1 MSTRGCPYWKF
12 NTTTLR
18 EKCKLTGE
26 DVEDRVECDFGF
38 EACPHYQKA
47 RSKRKER
54 AQGSKHRSSVLS
66 QQVAPSKSAGNYQQ
80 DMFGG
85 EIEFSK
91 LNEYQTVNP
100 VDK

>member
-1 MSTRGCPYWKF
+1 MNTRGCPYWKF

-26 DVEDRVECDFGF
+26 DVEERVECDFGF
-38 EACPHYQKA
+38 EACPHYQK
-47 RSKRKER
+47 RCKEK
-54 AQGSKHRSSVLS
+54 QTT
-66 QQVAPSKSAGNYQQ
+66 QEPPQNSAGNFQQ

-85 EIEFSK
+85 EIELSK
-91 LNEYQTVNP
+91 LHEYQTVNP